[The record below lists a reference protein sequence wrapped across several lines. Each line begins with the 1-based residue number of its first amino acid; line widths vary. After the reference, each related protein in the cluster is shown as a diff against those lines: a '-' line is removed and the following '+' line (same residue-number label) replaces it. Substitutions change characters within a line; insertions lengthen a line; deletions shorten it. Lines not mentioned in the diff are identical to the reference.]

1 MQKIYFNPNI
11 LDRFMKEQK
20 LKTRSEKGV
29 CGGGEWVVGQL
40 SSGLTNI
47 VITLIITIIIIII
60 IIVVVN
66 HLFYFSTSSLHGS
79 SSKIKVYGS

>member
-29 CGGGEWVVGQL
+29 CGGGEWVAGQL

-47 VITLIITIIIIII
+47 VITLIITIIII